1 MSNNHLIETDG
12 GGIMYKV
19 IETDCFCGGYE
30 VVSTSDDDFQSE
42 IYTYAAE
49 AQELAD
55 ELNEQ

>member
-1 MSNNHLIETDG
+1 
-12 GGIMYKV
+12 MYKV

-30 VVSTSDDDFQSE
+30 VISTDDEDFQSE

-55 ELNEQ
+55 ELNAEQ

>member
-1 MSNNHLIETDG
+1 
-12 GGIMYKV
+12 MYKV

-30 VVSTSDDDFQSE
+30 VVNIEDDDYQSE

-55 ELNEQ
+55 KMNGDDNG